1 MPQPVYREAVRML
14 VADVGYQ
21 EASKRT
27 GIAYGTLRQWANRG
41 KWNVMRPHSQAVTA
55 VTKAPADAH
64 ADILREHGE
73 ATKLALSAAARRG
86 AEHLASAAPS
96 AIVKSHHALRNIT
109 AAGSQLHG
117 WEAKNGPA
125 ANVMVNIALLGVE
138 PSSVQVQ
145 GEIVDC
151 DT

>member
-1 MPQPVYREAVRML
+1 ML

-21 EASKRT
+21 ETAKRT
-27 GIAYGTLRQWANRG
+27 GIAYATLRQWSKRG
-41 KWNVMRPHSQAVTA
+41 KWNVTRSHATA
-55 VTKAPADAH
+55 VTNVTQAPADAH

-73 ATKLALSAAARRG
+73 ATKLALSKAARRG
-86 AEHLASAAPS
+86 AEHLSETKHAIT
-96 AIVKSHHALRNIT
+96 IVKSHHALRNIT

-138 PSSVQVQ
+138 PGSVTVQ
-145 GEIVDC
+145 GEIVESES
-151 DT
+151 